1 MKHNDALPAA
11 RQIDHPEGARYLP
24 DPAFPHAAS
33 NCRYRFPVR
42 RVVALLHLTELVTGL
57 RTSIGRKV
65 PQAGEAIAKE
75 RNWFQGDHCIK
86 TDTEKQAI
94 VKKGIL
100 QLELP
105 QISLVA
111 HRSNWDYIQTHLE
124 QELVMEAALQRE
136 IVGLLGI
143 GRGKRKAMAP
153 LDVMVLVERGLPVAA
168 LERLSKSMAPAES
181 GFKYRVVKKTTL
193 DRRQKATKR
202 LTRQES
208 DQLVRLAKIWALA
221 KDVWGNEE
229 AARDFLFRPH
239 LMLTNRR
246 PVDVAL
252 GTEVGAQVVDGIL
265 GRLKYGSAA

>member
-1 MKHNDALPAA
+1 MKGVKHNDALPAA
-11 RQIDHPEGARYLP
+11 RQMDHPEGARYLP
-24 DPAFPHAAS
+24 DPDFPHAAT

-75 RNWFQGDHCIK
+75 RNWFRGDHCIK

-111 HRSNWDYIQTHLE
+111 HRSNWNHIQIHLE
-124 QELVMEAALQRE
+124 QERVTEAALQRE
-136 IVGLLGI
+136 VVGLLGI

-193 DRRQKATKR
+193 DRRQK
-202 LTRQES
+202 E
-208 DQLVRLAKIWALA
+208 IWALA

-239 LMLTNRR
+239 LMLNGRR
-246 PVDVAL
+246 PVDVVL
-252 GTEVGAQVVDGIL
+252 GTEIGAQLVDGIL